1 MVQAI
6 KQRRSDNGLRAE
18 SFENYESGNKPKL
31 WMKRKEDTMKRFFGI
46 GLLGLALA
54 AGIYTAFE
62 FGLLAQWGVVAAA
75 PAAAVAETNEVVLPA
90 VQQQDEAQTGAAVA
104 QTATSRRVADA
115 RVVPVLRSD
124 LAMAASGLVKQVF
137 VEEGE
142 LVEAGTVL
150 VKLDDAQAMVSVAQA
165 QASLLRAQA
174 QLAQL
179 EAGARSQEIAVA
191 EAGLKAAQANYD
203 RLINAG
209 APGELAKVLE
219 GPSGG
224 ALIAAEADVRQ
235 AEAELRNAQS
245 AYNEVKWR
253 SDVGMLPQS
262 LRLEQASVAFEAAQA
277 RYDDLNTG
285 ATPADIAGA
294 SALVRQGQARL
305 TQLQNAAPTDVLAA
319 EANVEQFQA
328 QLDLL
333 LAGAQPE
340 SIAIAEADVAAATA
354 ALQQALV
361 ALGNTELRAP
371 FTGVVATL
379 NVAVGEQVASAAA
392 VVQLADVTAWEIE
405 TEDLT
410 EFDAVGVTAGDK
422 VLITFDALPDV
433 VMDGEVVRVRPL
445 GEDNRGD
452 IVYKVVVSP
461 DSQDERLLWNMT
473 AVVEFVE

>member
-1 MVQAI
+1 
-6 KQRRSDNGLRAE
+6 
-18 SFENYESGNKPKL
+18 
-31 WMKRKEDTMKRFFGI
+31 MKRLLGI

-54 AGIYTAFE
+54 AGIYTVFE
-62 FGLLAQWGVVAAA
+62 FGLLAQWGASVAA
-75 PAAAVAETNEVVLPA
+75 PTAAVAETGEVVLPA
-90 VQQQDEAQTGAAVA
+90 VQQQDDSQTGTAVA

-115 RVVPVLRSD
+115 RVVPILRSD

-209 APGELAKVLE
+209 APGELAVAEAALAQANAGLAKVLE
-219 GPSGG
+219 GPSGS

-253 SDVGMLPQS
+253 NDVGMLPQS

-277 RYDDLNTG
+277 RYNDLNTG

-294 SALVRQGQARL
+294 SAQVRQGQARL
-305 TQLQNAAPTDVLAA
+305 TQIQNAAPTDVLAA

-371 FTGVVATL
+371 FTGIVATL

-422 VLITFDALPDV
+422 VQITFDALPDV

-461 DSQDERLLWNMT
+461 DSQDDRLLWNMT